1 MRTSLLRC
9 FGTASLLCFTTLG
22 LQAAPLTLA
31 GSGTTV
37 DYYYDAA
44 YWGATPSFTI
54 SGDNITFDGIGL
66 SAFTPGEKDFG
77 GDDVQAREAGKDKAA
92 LIAVARAGFSFAG
105 GYNASLG
112 FSGSYELDGS
122 GLVAAVHGSN
132 LHAGSFGGGV
142 FSTASMLG
150 SLFSDAAEA
159 SSGAGPLN
167 GTSAALAGTAGAGQ
181 VLALVDLFANVAAF
195 QDDLG
200 DTRATIDS
208 LSYSISAAR
217 LNAVPEPA
225 SLLLVLTMLAG
236 LSVSRRR

>member
-9 FGTASLLCFTTLG
+9 LGTASLLCFTTLG

-31 GSGTTV
+31 GSGATV
-37 DYYYDAA
+37 DFYYDAA
-44 YWGATPSFTI
+44 YWGAAPSFTI
-54 SGDNITFDGIGL
+54 SGDNITFNRIGL
-66 SAFTPGEKDFG
+66 TAFTPGEKDFG
-77 GDDVQAREAGKDKAA
+77 GDDAQSRDAALGEAA

-105 GYNASLG
+105 GYSASLG

-122 GLVAAVHGSN
+122 GLVAAVHGSD

-142 FSTASMLG
+142 FSTASVLG
-150 SLFSDAAEA
+150 SLFSDAVEA
-159 SSGAGPLN
+159 SSGAGPLS

-200 DTRATIDS
+200 DTGATIDS
-208 LSYSISAAR
+208 LNYTISAAR

-236 LSVSRRR
+236 LAAVRRR